1 MERRMKNDTAPV
13 RLEQFKI
20 VLAIGKHKWDYVL
33 TKDGMIRMG
42 ATGVTTFDKDIN
54 ARGQQA
60 LTVFIEEMRKA
71 MREAKRRILA
81 GEVPPVDNGMGMFEA
96 AGLKL

>member
-1 MERRMKNDTAPV
+1 MKNDTAL

-33 TKDGMIRMG
+33 TKDGMVRMG
-42 ATGVTTFDKDIN
+42 ATGVTTFDKEIN

-60 LTVFIEEMRKA
+60 LTVYIEEMRKA
-71 MREAKRRILA
+71 MREARRRILS
-81 GEVPPVDNGMGMFEA
+81 GEVPTPDNGLGMFEA